1 MKDDKFDKS
10 LKKLMQEDKNIPEK
24 INQLFSNFESEVE
37 IKENKEKNKE
47 FNIYMKLTSVVA
59 VLVIIFAIG
68 LNLKTANISENNA
81 VLTSI
86 TAIEPTKTESG
97 IIANDSKF
105 TVKVEGENL
114 NTEAVQKSLYVAPA
128 LDYTIEKT
136 LNKNEYK
143 LTFKQNIPDNTIV
156 KLQYVKDQ
164 ITQDSWAYQTSNK
177 FSITSTYPAN
187 NESDVSKK
195 SAIEITFSYAD
206 VEDLEKNVKI
216 VPEVKGNWKHLGK
229 IWRFEPE
236 NELKDKTKYTVTI
249 NKNITAQNQH
259 LDSNYSFSFQ
269 VNKYSDSIFKY
280 KGISIDGI
288 VSAKE
293 NEQVKI
299 AYDVIKNNIEFG
311 NVEISRFSSIDDFI
325 NYLETNDSTS
335 ASKVNDYEVT
345 DSKNDFN
352 GVLSFKKSLPT
363 GYYVG
368 KINDKN
374 GNYLFEVPIQI
385 SNLSAYAMSSE
396 RDILVWVAQN
406 NELAQNIEVEYKDK
420 KEKTNSDGMAT
431 FKDIA
436 DNSKSIKYLTINKEL
451 VIGVFSYDLST
462 SYPSAYLYTDRTLYK
477 QTDTINVWGFVPMS
491 LFYNAPEDDFYIE
504 LNGEG
509 KQKVNIGKNGNFT
522 YKFNLEN
529 HISQK
534 NISIVLYYKDKQI
547 GSREISIENYELQ
560 NYDYEVIT
568 NKNYCHA
575 GEKFAFDVKV
585 THITGI
591 SVPNKAV
598 RVYFDGKD
606 YIKTTGEDG
615 IAHFEIN
622 VDEDFE
628 NDYSDSNILSIEIYN
643 GDASEY
649 TGVQTSFNLNIIPR
663 KDYTKFEDTDENTY
677 KATLYKLDLN
687 KNANIN
693 DISELYNGTYETK
706 VDVNLIESETTRTIS
721 GYDYDEYTKEKIPE
735 YDYNTKENA
744 IKIKTVTST
753 NGIVEA
759 NSSEFKLKDNTENKT
774 YDYELEFSYKD
785 EDGKEIKDGT
795 YVYTDYYDYKKEGY
809 HSEYIAED
817 LYNFPI
823 NIEKY
828 STFRYFLEND
838 KANNYDEII
847 ANVGDTINFTLKQ
860 SLKGKNKEI
869 QNNGKVLLIV
879 SKNGILDTTLS
890 NENKISYTLKDID
903 FPGCDITSAYFV
915 DGKFYR
921 MPTTY
926 IDFDE
931 KAKTVDV
938 EITTDKEEYKPGD
951 KVTVKVKTSKD
962 GKPVK
967 SNVNVS
973 VANEAVFAIQD
984 DTTNLLD
991 TIYQN
996 IQYPVYTY
1004 SSYEDDLEIETG
1016 GKGDGGGEVRSKF
1029 ADTAYF
1035 DTMETNNNGEATCTF
1050 TLPDNVTTY
1059 RITAHAGNK
1068 DLELGVNTKKISSKL
1083 NFFIQSSAPQGLKTS
1098 DDVVLNA
1105 TSIADDKYDVNYTF
1119 TINETGKTLETT
1131 ETTNSI
1137 AFANFGKLDYG
1148 TYHAKITGRYG
1159 ENIDSI
1165 EYEFNVVESTQQ
1177 VSTKTTE
1184 NVTSNTVIKPSQN
1197 PIVLEIYNKN
1207 MSKYLSYIDFIESTT
1222 TDRLDTQIAYN
1233 KVQELKNKFY
1243 NETNNYANDINIY
1256 SYTGDN
1262 GYIRNLKNAKENIVL
1277 TALVR
1282 YYNSQYYHNSEQLTL
1297 GKNENIFEYYLLE
1310 SAKENPVLTDLKY
1323 LKDEK
1328 NIDNYGKLLV
1338 TLSFEF
1344 LGDYQDAKD
1353 LYNTISLN
1361 DEESKE
1367 YKSICAI
1374 IDTFIAKDKAQEKID
1389 DLIKNSP
1396 SDEYLRFAI
1405 ISFFENNSEEIG
1417 NEQNVT
1423 MKSDKLNENVT
1434 VNGMEV
1440 KTYTINNKDLKDIS
1454 FETNSHDLMVSYYYQ
1469 TDLANIDNNNMKKDI
1484 NISID
1489 KNVKYGN
1496 VVNLN
1501 VEFSGRYEGEV
1512 RIALPNSLR
1521 LAQDHNELIDDFY
1534 YDKGYYIQ
1542 SNYLEYIT
1550 VYKEKKCTSMKI
1562 PLIATNE
1569 GNYKIESIVCNS
1581 DGIYHISNLLDVT
1594 IKK

>member
-1 MKDDKFDKS
+1 MKDEKFDKS
-10 LKKLMQEDKNIPEK
+10 LKKHMQKDKNIPEK
-24 INQLFSNFESEVE
+24 INQLFLHFESEIE
-37 IKENKEKNKE
+37 MKENKGRIKR
-47 FNIYMKLTSVVA
+47 FNIYMKLTTVAAVFVV
-59 VLVIIFAIG
+59 IFAIG
-68 LNLKTANISENNA
+68 LNLKTANISEDNA

-86 TAIEPTKTESG
+86 TAIEPTKTEAG
-97 IIANDSKF
+97 IIANDSEF

-114 NTEAVQKSLYVAPA
+114 NTEAVQKSIYVEPA

-143 LTFKQNIPDNTIV
+143 LSFKQNIPDNTIV

-177 FSITSTYPAN
+177 FSVTSTYPAN
-187 NESDVSKK
+187 NESEVSKK

-216 VPEVKGNWKHLGK
+216 EPEVKGNWEHLGK
-229 IWRFEPE
+229 IWRFVPE
-236 NELKDKTKYTVTI
+236 TELKDKTKYTVSI

-269 VNKYSDSIFKY
+269 VNKDSDSIVKY
-280 KGISIDGI
+280 NGISIDGI

-299 AYDVIKNNIEFG
+299 DYDVIKNNIEFG
-311 NVEISRFSSIDDFI
+311 NVEISKFSNIDDFI
-325 NYLETNDSTS
+325 NYVETKDSTS
-335 ASKVNDYEVT
+335 ATEVGNYEVT

-352 GVLSFKKSLPT
+352 GVLSLKKSLPT

-368 KINDKN
+368 KINDNN

-406 NELAQNIEVEYKDK
+406 NELAQNMEVEYKDK
-420 KEKTNSDGMAT
+420 KEKTNSDGIAT

-436 DNSKSIKYLTINKEL
+436 DNSKTIQYLKVNNEF
-451 VIGVFSYDLST
+451 VIGVYSYDVST
-462 SYPSAYLYTDRTLYK
+462 SYPSAYIYTDRTLYK

-491 LFYNAPEDDFYIE
+491 LFYNDPEDDFYIE

-509 KQKVNIGKNGNFT
+509 KQKVSIDKNGNFT

-534 NISIVLYYKDKQI
+534 NINLVLYYKDKQI
-547 GSREISIENYELQ
+547 GLREISIENYELQ
-560 NYDYEVIT
+560 NYNYDIIK
-568 NKNYCHA
+568 NKNYCYE
-575 GEKFAFDVKV
+575 GEKYSFDVKV

-591 SVPNKAV
+591 LVPNKKV
-598 RVYFDGKD
+598 RVKFNDKD
-606 YIKTTGEDG
+606 YLETTGEDG

-622 VDEDFE
+622 TVEDTE
-628 NDYSDSNILSIEIYN
+628 NYETKPSIESIDVYN
-643 GDASEY
+643 GEASEY
-649 TGVQTSFNLNIIPR
+649 TDAQTSFNLNVIPR
-663 KDYTKFEDTDENTY
+663 KDYTNFEDTDENTY

-693 DISELYNGTYETK
+693 DKSELYNGTYETK

-721 GYDYDEYTKEKIPE
+721 GYDYDEYTKKKIPE
-735 YDYNTKENA
+735 YDYNTIENT
-744 IKIKTVTST
+744 IKVKTVTST
-753 NGIVEA
+753 NGIVEV
-759 NSSEFKLKDNTENKT
+759 NSSEFKLKDDTEDKT

-785 EDGKEIKDGT
+785 ENGKIIKDRT
-795 YVYTDYYDYKKEGY
+795 YVYTDNNNSQDEGY
-809 HSEYIAED
+809 YSEYIAED

-838 KANNYDEII
+838 KSKDGDKIV

-860 SLKGKNKEI
+860 SLKGKNEEI
-869 QNNGKVLLIV
+869 QNNGKVLLIA
-879 SKNGILDTTLS
+879 SKNGILDTTIS
-890 NENKISYTLKDID
+890 NENKMSYTLKDMD

-915 DGKFYR
+915 DGNFYR
-921 MPTTY
+921 MPTKY

-931 KAKTVDV
+931 KAKAVDV

-951 KVTVKVKTSKD
+951 TVTVKVKTSKD

-967 SNVNVS
+967 ANVNIS

-991 TIYQN
+991 TIYQD

-1004 SSYEDDLEIETG
+1004 SSYEDVLSRVTG
-1016 GKGDGGGEVRSKF
+1016 GKGGGDEDVRSKF

-1035 DTMETNNNGEATCTF
+1035 DTKETNNNGEATYTF

-1059 RITAHAGNK
+1059 RITAHAANEN
-1068 DLELGVNTKKISSKL
+1068 LELGVNTKKISSKL
-1083 NFFIQSSAPQGLKTS
+1083 NFFIQSSAPQGIKTS

-1105 TSIADDKYDVNYTF
+1105 TSISDDKYDVNYTF
-1119 TINETGKTLETT
+1119 TINEIGKTLEAT
-1131 ETTNSI
+1131 ETTNQI
-1137 AFANFGKLDYG
+1137 ASVNFGKLDYG
-1148 TYHAKITGRYG
+1148 TYHAKITGKYG
-1159 ENIDSI
+1159 ENTDSI
-1165 EYEFNVVESTQQ
+1165 EYEFNVVDSTQQ
-1177 VSTKTTE
+1177 VSAKTTE

-1207 MSKYLSYIDFIESTT
+1207 MSSYLSYIDFIESTT

-1233 KVQELKNKFY
+1233 KAQEIKNKIY
-1243 NETNNYANDINIY
+1243 SETNNYSNDLYIE
-1256 SYTGDN
+1256 SYIGDN
-1262 GYIRNLKNAKENIVL
+1262 GYIKNLKNGKEDIVL

-1282 YYNSQYYHNSEQLTL
+1282 YYNSQYYNNSEQSTL
-1297 GKNENIFEYYLLE
+1297 GKDENIFEYYLLE
-1310 SAKENPVLTDLKY
+1310 SAKGNPVLTDLKY
-1323 LKDEK
+1323 LKDEE
-1328 NIDNYGKLLV
+1328 NIDNYDKLLV

-1361 DEESKE
+1361 DEEAKE

-1405 ISFFENNSEEIG
+1405 ISFFENNSEEIA
-1417 NEQNVT
+1417 NKQSVT
-1423 MKSDKLNENVT
+1423 IKSDTLNETAT

-1440 KTYTINNKDLKDIS
+1440 KTFTINNKDLKDIS
-1454 FETNSHDLMVSYYYQ
+1454 FETDSQDLMVSYYYQ
-1469 TDLANIDNNNMKKDI
+1469 TSLENIDNNNVKKDI
-1484 NISID
+1484 KISID

-1501 VEFSGRYEGEV
+1501 VEFSGKYEGEV

-1521 LAQDHNELIDDFY
+1521 LSQDYNELIDDAY
-1534 YDKGYYIQ
+1534 GDKGYYIQ

-1569 GNYKIESIVCNS
+1569 GNYKLESVVCNS
-1581 DGIYHISNLLDVT
+1581 DGTYHISNSLDVT
-1594 IKK
+1594 VNK